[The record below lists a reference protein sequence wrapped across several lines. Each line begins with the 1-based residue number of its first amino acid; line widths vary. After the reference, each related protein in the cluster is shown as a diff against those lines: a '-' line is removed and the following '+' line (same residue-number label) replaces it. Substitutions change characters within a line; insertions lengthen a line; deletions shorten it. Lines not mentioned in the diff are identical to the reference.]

1 MKYGDTIR
9 IKVEIG
15 EPLQKTIPRNPK
27 YENIQPTIDTG
38 ASLSKYL
45 KKMEEIRENYKMKDN
60 EIFKRIKIPTFVQ
73 LILQISEVQKQQQ
86 QNNELNNHNSCST
99 PRNEVDNHINNNNKS
114 TNGNGSTHGNVDPPL
129 TERSTLESLVT
140 GVGEFDI
147 CFGQSRSQIP
157 DTTSKQTS
165 SVDSP
170 YLLLDVRDR
179 DDYDACHII
188 TALNYPIAMLSRS
201 VNFETTEMLAYRNRP
216 DHIIIVYDE
225 DERLAPR
232 AASTLVQRGYCNLFM
247 LSGGLKVAW
256 KLFPKGLIIGEMPL
270 SISYALKL
278 HGKTRI
284 SSRPSSHQGSIYN
297 SQINQNSFISNSSTI
312 SLPLDRR
319 SNNIPLIYCALG
331 TRDNLDGCEEFL
343 PEDIVHLTLT
353 IEKGVDDGTFK
364 MERYYQDVYFNTNI
378 NNSFSK

>member
-1 MKYGDTIR
+1 MPIPKKLKD
-9 IKVEIG
+9 
-15 EPLQKTIPRNPK
+15 PLQKTIPRNPK

-45 KKMEEIRENYKMKDN
+45 KKMEEIRENYRMKDD

-73 LILQISEVQKQQQ
+73 LILQISEVQQQQQ
-86 QNNELNNHNSCST
+86 QNNDLNNHNSCST
-99 PRNEVDNHINNNNKS
+99 PRNEVDNRINNKS
-114 TNGNGSTHGNVDPPL
+114 INRNDSAHGNVDPPL

-157 DTTSKQTS
+157 DTTSKLTS
-165 SVDSP
+165 LVDSP

-188 TALNYPIAMLSRS
+188 TARNYPIAMLSRS

-278 HGKTRI
+278 RGKTRI
-284 SSRPSSHQGSIYN
+284 SSRPSSHQSSIHN
-297 SQINQNSFISNSSTI
+297 SQINQNSFIPNSSTI
-312 SLPLDRR
+312 SLQLDRR
-319 SNNIPLIYCALG
+319 NSNMPLMYCALG

-353 IEKGVDDGTFK
+353 IEKGVDDG
-364 MERYYQDVYFNTNI
+364 RSIRSNYSRCTNSSTCYSTVT
-378 NNSFSK
+378 NGRKPFR